1 MAVRPIAEVSLPA
14 VCEWVRFGGVV
25 AAHAGISR
33 EVQAVVRLGRD
44 DTIQRRGIHLLAGA
58 FQSRDESEKKKAAE
72 NERTGSEGHSMV
84 WYRPGLA
91 SPSANAELYTR
102 SIINV
107 LDVAVSDSL
116 VRNGGAVGRFNI
128 VMDCAGMSSK
138 NSPSVAGAKRLF
150 SILQDHYPDRLGVL
164 LVANL
169 SGLKHHANEDDAAV
183 RYRGR
188 AR

>member
-1 MAVRPIAEVSLPA
+1 
-14 VCEWVRFGGVV
+14 
-25 AAHAGISR
+25 
-33 EVQAVVRLGRD
+33 
-44 DTIQRRGIHLLAGA
+44 
-58 FQSRDESEKKKAAE
+58 
-72 NERTGSEGHSMV
+72 MV

-169 SGLKHHANEDDAAV
+169 SGLTQMLMKMMLPFVTEDVRAKIHIVPNGEVERREMLLQFMAEDEIPYYLGGKDDYEYDATEY
-183 RYRGR
+183 YRGKCVLSEDGIR
-188 AR
+188 EYITTMPFHA